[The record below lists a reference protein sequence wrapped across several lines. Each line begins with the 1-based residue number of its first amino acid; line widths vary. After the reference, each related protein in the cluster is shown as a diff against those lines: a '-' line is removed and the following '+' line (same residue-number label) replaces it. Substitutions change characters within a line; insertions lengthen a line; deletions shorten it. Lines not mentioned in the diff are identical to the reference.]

1 LPHIRQIHK
10 FVEEEQSAHV
20 EREEVAAFENGI
32 GREREVDDV
41 GCEERRVCE
50 YRQTGHLMINVSC

>member
-1 LPHIRQIHK
+1 M
-10 FVEEEQSAHV
+10 EEEQSAHV